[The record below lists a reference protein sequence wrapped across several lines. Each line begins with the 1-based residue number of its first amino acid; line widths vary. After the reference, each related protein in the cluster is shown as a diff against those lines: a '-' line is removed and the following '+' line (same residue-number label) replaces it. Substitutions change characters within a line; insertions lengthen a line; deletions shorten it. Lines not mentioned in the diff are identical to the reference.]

1 MAETLTLEAA
11 PRSATGKA
19 NKALRRSGRVPL
31 HVYGH
36 GIPSLA
42 LEADEKAVRHSLHQ
56 AGATGIIKLSAG
68 GRAHNV
74 MVRKVQRH
82 PVTGSLIHVDLYQVR
97 MDEKTRVRVPLTFVG
112 EAPGVKIHDGILLH
126 QIEAV
131 QVEALPGDIPHSI
144 EVDISILAE
153 LDQALHVRDLVTPAA
168 VRIIDEAEEI
178 VVKVQPPRKTEEVA
192 AVEVA
197 EAAVPAAAEAPAAET
212 PAEPMEEAPAE

>member
-112 EAPGVKIHDGILLH
+112 EAPGVKI
-126 QIEAV
+126 
-131 QVEALPGDIPHSI
+131 
-144 EVDISILAE
+144 LAE